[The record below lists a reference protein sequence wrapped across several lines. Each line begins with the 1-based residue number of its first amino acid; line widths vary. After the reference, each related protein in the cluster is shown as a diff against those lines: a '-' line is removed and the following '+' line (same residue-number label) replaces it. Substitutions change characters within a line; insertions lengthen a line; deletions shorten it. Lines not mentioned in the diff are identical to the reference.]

1 MKYFEEQKGEETSI
15 VLFVLIPDCVH
26 CRKRIV
32 EHIME
37 FGCFERVEIGYP
49 FLEGSTVTLVYNAG
63 KHPDVDFWSKAQ
75 RIKADLDRFGYRV
88 L

>member
-1 MKYFEEQKGEETSI
+1 MKYYKEQNGEETSI

-26 CRKRIV
+26 CRKRIE

-37 FGCFERVEIGYP
+37 YGCFERVVFGYP
-49 FLEGSTVTLVYNAG
+49 MREGSAVTLVYNEG
-63 KHPDVDFWSKAQ
+63 KHPDVDFWYKAQ
-75 RIKADLDRFGYRV
+75 CIKEDLDSFGYRV